1 MLDPPRQLS
10 FILDRF
16 EKRNKKTNKNITN
29 KIPTSSMGK
38 TIPSIEY
45 ETCSVLESNSQKS
58 ATFVQCDYI
67 LLKSKSNSWQNSKII
82 FFLLTQFNLSL

>member
-1 MLDPPRQLS
+1 
-10 FILDRF
+10 
-16 EKRNKKTNKNITN
+16 
-29 KIPTSSMGK
+29 MGK

-82 FFLLTQFNLSL
+82 FFY